1 MASGSSYTCKYVL
14 SNGKWRHVSYL
25 KKKFNGVYC
34 FVLTV
39 NIICDFFLYEI
50 KFKKITDN
58 PTQRETDVFPPS
70 FFSQ

>member
-39 NIICDFFLYEI
+39 NIMWL
-50 KFKKITDN
+50 
-58 PTQRETDVFPPS
+58 FPLWDKV
-70 FFSQ
+70 